1 MKKLFI
7 LFAATFLL
15 MSCSNPTTFTEESK
29 TEKLVTLSGKEI
41 TFKEIL
47 DKHKGKKIVLDVW
60 ASWCKD
66 CIVRLPNLK
75 QLQKDFP
82 NVSFVFLSH
91 DRTPQSWKRG
101 IQRFGI
107 VGDHYLMPEK
117 MDGPLADFLNLW
129 WIPRY
134 VVIDEQQNITLFKA
148 TKITDSKIVKALKN

>member
-7 LFAATFLL
+7 LILATSLF
-15 MSCSNPTTFTEESK
+15 MSCEKPTSFTAESK
-29 TEKLVTLSGKEI
+29 TEKLVTLSGQNV
-41 TFKEIL
+41 TFQDVLE
-47 DKHKGKKIVLDVW
+47 KHKGKKIVLDVW

-66 CIVRLPNLK
+66 CIVRLPNLR
-75 QLQKDFP
+75 QLQRDFP
-82 NVSFVFLSH
+82 EVSFVFLSH

-107 VGDHYLMPEK
+107 IGDHYLMPEK

-134 VVIDEQQNITLFKA
+134 VVIDEQGQIDLFKA
-148 TKITDSKIVKALKN
+148 TKITDDNILEALKN